1 MVLFKMALPERD
13 DEVEGIAEADQGA
26 VATRTASG
34 VSGWDWEGDA
44 DYGDTRGLIWIIVAN
59 MTRRTLLAAAAVNP
73 LLTLAAVPD
82 VPIIDT
88 HIHLFDTKRPGG
100 IPWPPKDDAV
110 RYKQALPDRY
120 VALTQKL
127 GIVGAIE
134 VECSPLIADNQW
146 VLDVEAKAPVMV
158 GMVGHLEP
166 GDAGFRA
173 EFERLRKNPL
183 YLGIRYGNLWG
194 RELGTELK
202 KPEFVAGLKELA
214 AAKMILDS
222 ANPNL
227 KLLGELRQASD
238 LVPDLRIM
246 IDHLPGMV
254 MPTDKAGLAQYEEV
268 MRSLSGRKQVYV
280 KVSAVL
286 KKKDGAVITDGAYY
300 RPKLDEMWQRFG
312 EDRVVFGSD
321 WPNSDGLGTY
331 EQVLTVVKDYVGT
344 KGRGIAE
351 KYFYKNSLAAYRW
364 KGRVPAQLA
373 LSGK

>member
-1 MVLFKMALPERD
+1 M
-13 DEVEGIAEADQGA
+13 
-26 VATRTASG
+26 
-34 VSGWDWEGDA
+34 
-44 DYGDTRGLIWIIVAN
+44 
-59 MTRRTLLAAAAVNP
+59 
-73 LLTLAAVPD
+73 LTQAAVPE

-88 HIHLFDTKRPGG
+88 HIHLFDTQRPGG

-110 RYKQALPDRY
+110 RYKQALPNRY

-134 VECSPLIADNQW
+134 VECSPLLEDNQW

-158 GMVGHLEP
+158 GMIGNLQP
-166 GDAGFRA
+166 ADAGFRA

-194 RELGTELK
+194 RDLGTELK

-222 ANPNL
+222 ANPNV
-227 KLLGELRQASD
+227 KLLQDLRHASD

-254 MPTDKAGLAQYEEV
+254 MPTDKAGLGQYEEV

-286 KKKDGAVITDGAYY
+286 KKKDGAVITDGAFY

-321 WPNSDGLGTY
+321 WPNSDGLGSY

-351 KYFYKNSLAAYRW
+351 KYFYKNSIAAYRW
-364 KGRVPAQLA
+364 KGRVPAQIA